1 MFQHVLHVCVSSL
14 THIYIFVCMHTQI
27 RMRIVI
33 RTLTLVQ
40 AGKTPLQV
48 AEEEGHGSIATL
60 IRNEAKRR
68 KDEKAW
74 GAAPQ
79 RSDGGTGG
87 GVSKAV
93 EAKATT
99 SWFKDAKKHCNKC
112 GRASTKV
119 HRPDVC

>member
-1 MFQHVLHVCVSSL
+1 
-14 THIYIFVCMHTQI
+14 MHTQI

-33 RTLTLVQ
+33 RILTLVQ
-40 AGKTPLQV
+40 GRTTPLLV
-48 AEEEGHGSIATL
+48 AEFKGHTSIATL

-93 EAKATT
+93 QPKASS
-99 SWFKDAKKHCNKC
+99 SWFKDAKKHCHKC

>member
-1 MFQHVLHVCVSSL
+1 LREREGESEC
-14 THIYIFVCMHTQI
+14 THTQI
-27 RMRIVI
+27 RMRIVTRI
-33 RTLTLVQ
+33 LTLVQ
-40 AGKTPLQV
+40 KGETPLQV
-48 AEEEGHGSIATL
+48 AGRQGHASIATL

-68 KDEKAW
+68 EKEKAW
-74 GAAPQ
+74 EAARQ

-93 EAKATT
+93 QPKASS
-99 SWFKDAKKHCNKC
+99 SWFKDAKKHCHKC